1 MKFLPLDLND
11 ISSVKGAAATFAKQE
26 SKLDVLWN
34 NAKMG
39 GNALEPSSRT
49 VQGFEPMIGMH
60 YVATLLFTQMLLPQL
75 SAAVSA
81 ASGTPGSV
89 HVVWTSAFLIDAVSP
104 INGVE
109 FELLEKDTADR
120 TRNYAVSKVGTWM
133 LRREFARRYGHEGIE
148 SVIQNLGNL
157 KAG

>member
-1 MKFLPLDLND
+1 
-11 ISSVKGAAATFAKQE
+11 
-26 SKLDVLWN
+26 
-34 NAKMG
+34 
-39 GNALEPSSRT
+39 

-60 YVATLLFTQMLLPQL
+60 CIATLLFTQMLLPQL

-81 ASGTPGSV
+81 ASETPGSV
-89 HVVWTSAFLIDAVSP
+89 HVVWTSAFLVDAVSP

-133 LRREFARRYGHEGIE
+133 LRREFARRYGDEGIA